1 MGSQRV
7 GHNWATFTLTL
18 TCIKVITV
26 FNYYEFT
33 LIDLFVP
40 RGEAE
45 AVKVGEKWGRMK
57 MRGGSLLGRKADGSD
72 MKDNKKVG
80 RSGYEVDST

>member
-1 MGSQRV
+1 
-7 GHNWATFTLTL
+7 
-18 TCIKVITV
+18 
-26 FNYYEFT
+26 
-33 LIDLFVP
+33 VP